1 MRSFEPGA
9 FAFTV
14 LFTKPQQRVIVLPY
28 EDELPEDTIF
38 IQGKRH
44 LKYNTIVHEVIHALG
59 KSIDEKPFIYTNEA
73 AARNEAASEIIDIMS
88 EFLGI
93 IETSNDFADF
103 EYKLDWY
110 VFLQRYDIQD
120 FKEADINDPGF
131 HTTALA
137 YAIQLLGKQTN
148 LLGIKNTMNNI
159 TDLPDESNSTIN
171 NFYKNI
177 FSLSIQDMD
186 NFFITMSNILDEPEI
201 REIIRPQLSR
211 YLTKTITNESE
222 FIQKTKEI
230 LLGYQGRD
238 FT

>member
-1 MRSFEPGA
+1 
-9 FAFTV
+9 
-14 LFTKPQQRVIVLPY
+14 
-28 EDELPEDTIF
+28 
-38 IQGKRH
+38 
-44 LKYNTIVHEVIHALG
+44 
-59 KSIDEKPFIYTNEA
+59 
-73 AARNEAASEIIDIMS
+73 
-88 EFLGI
+88 
-93 IETSNDFADF
+93 
-103 EYKLDWY
+103 
-110 VFLQRYDIQD
+110 
-120 FKEADINDPGF
+120 
-131 HTTALA
+131 
-137 YAIQLLGKQTN
+137 
-148 LLGIKNTMNNI
+148 MNNI